1 MNKKKF
7 NKVMLIILIVLVLI
21 IVGLLAL
28 INGGEDSNTTASSEI
43 QTTES
48 TTNETTTNLN
58 KEIEKQATEIFVSL
72 GYDEDDLYDFKQLDN
87 WAEGEK
93 YNMSIFTLP
102 PDQNDYTIYVKDGK
116 IKTIRENWTTE
127 SIYEA
132 E

>member
-1 MNKKKF
+1 MKKF
-7 NKVMLIILIVLVLI
+7 YKVMLIIFIV
-21 IVGLLAL
+21 LAL
-28 INGGEDSNTTASSEI
+28 ILAGLIALISGDDSETTSPDI

-48 TTNETTTNLN
+48 TTKETTTNLN

-72 GYDEDDLYDFKQLDN
+72 GFNEDDLYDFKKLDD

-93 YNMSIFTLP
+93 YNISIFSLP

-116 IKTIRENWTTE
+116 IKTIREVWTTDA
-127 SIYEA
+127 IYEV